1 MFGML
6 LAASLVVA
14 GATGVMAQEPAGTM
28 RADTMHHAAR
38 RHMTTRHMR
47 HTARRMTT
55 KHHARTRAERMRARE
70 TRETMHARME
80 TRERM
85 HERRMSM
92 VSTRSAV
99 LGREIGPSGVSTTGQ
114 LQRLPNGLIT
124 PDAARTIALRSVAG
138 GSMVSKIDRGTSDG
152 RQVYEVKVQT
162 PGRAGNQKVTV
173 DATTG
178 QVLETKNV
186 DNPIGGITH
195 TITSGVHKVTGH

>member
-47 HTARRMTT
+47 HTTRRMAAT

-70 TRETMHARME
+70 SRETSRME
-80 TRERM
+80 MRERM

-92 VSTRSAV
+92 VSTRPSV
-99 LGREIGPSGVSTTGQ
+99 LGREIGPSGVSSTGQ

-186 DNPIGGITH
+186 DNPIGGVTH